1 MDVMRLTESIEART
15 LDPSRQVRQLR
26 RPAAFI
32 IVPRPLDKSASMAEP
47 RELNSELGAE
57 KVRVLHVED
66 DAFQRISMAA
76 VLKVIESKNAGSE
89 FALTA
94 ATTGTEALTAC
105 REMDEP
111 FDLVLLD
118 YKLPDGDSDT
128 ILPHIRAS
136 VGSLCAIIMLSGE
149 AQEGF
154 MQRCWLDL
162 GPDSYRIKPVAAHAV
177 TDLLAYALQKRS
189 FLHKRRRVAPS
200 LEGSMAM
207 TSISVAP
214 QTSKSPAGSANSK
227 SPANSK
233 SGDSG
238 GESSAPPLNF
248 GKSGRHPIDLPLGT
262 GTGSSASKARE
273 SPAPTDVMLM
283 DDTPGILSLLA
294 YGRRGPVSLGFAG
307 GVPCAI
313 KVFDRRYV
321 RGPPPPAHPHV
332 NRICRRLIK
341 GTQCVE
347 VRALCDGGELFDH
360 LIEAHEGPARVGE
373 AAAWFSQL
381 VSAVMHCH
389 AHGAVHGQMQPHH
402 LLLRGDG
409 FHLQVVGFNTCAAAP
424 VGGRRMAVRRGGGA
438 RASDS
443 SDTDV
448 TDANADGTDADVR
461 SSSAGASGSAEGG
474 GSGDGEGSGQEGGIA
489 TFELRAWHP
498 LEAPEL
504 KNRQLATADELASA
518 DVWSLGVLLLYLL
531 TGRPATSVAAATAYG
546 AVAASPTGVS
556 TRDEDSSSPDLR
568 LPPTYGRLGT
578 SSHPNGTPST
588 EAASSPTTM
597 AAEETASLLE
607 LAGSLLRREPELRP
621 SVAEVGSWLDDIV
634 GLASGMAWDGDRE
647 DSDSGG
653 T

>member
-1 MDVMRLTESIEART
+1 
-15 LDPSRQVRQLR
+15 
-26 RPAAFI
+26 
-32 IVPRPLDKSASMAEP
+32 MAEP
-47 RELNSELGAE
+47 LELNSELGSE

-94 ATTGTEALTAC
+94 ATTGAEALTAC

-118 YKLPDGDSDT
+118 YKLPDGDGDT

-149 AQEGF
+149 AQEAF

-162 GPDSYRIKPVAAHAV
+162 GADSYRIKPVAATAV

-200 LEGSMAM
+200 LEGSMAL
-207 TSISVAP
+207 TSISIAP
-214 QTSKSPAGSANSK
+214 QPPALPQSAASKSSEAAGEASAAPLAVGK
-227 SPANSK
+227 
-233 SGDSG
+233 G
-238 GESSAPPLNF
+238 GRPPV
-248 GKSGRHPIDLPLGT
+248 DLPLMSDAGA
-262 GTGSSASKARE
+262 GSSASKTRE

-360 LIEAHEGPARVGE
+360 LIEAHEGRAHVGE
-373 AAAWFSQL
+373 AAAWFAQL

-409 FHLQVVGFNTCAAAP
+409 FHLQVGLRAPPANPHARHPLNHTHACSPGRTLCLLDDACPQPHTHPDARAHVRRWSASTPAPRLLSGEGAWPCVEAAAR
-424 VGGRRMAVRRGGGA
+424 GRATRRM
-438 RASDS
+438 
-443 SDTDV
+443 
-448 TDANADGTDADVR
+448 
-461 SSSAGASGSAEGG
+461 
-474 GSGDGEGSGQEGGIA
+474 
-489 TFELRAWHP
+489 
-498 LEAPEL
+498 
-504 KNRQLATADELASA
+504 
-518 DVWSLGVLLLYLL
+518 L
-531 TGRPATSVAAATAYG
+531 T
-546 AVAASPTGVS
+546 
-556 TRDEDSSSPDLR
+556 
-568 LPPTYGRLGT
+568 
-578 SSHPNGTPST
+578 
-588 EAASSPTTM
+588 
-597 AAEETASLLE
+597 
-607 LAGSLLRREPELRP
+607 
-621 SVAEVGSWLDDIV
+621 
-634 GLASGMAWDGDRE
+634 
-647 DSDSGG
+647 
-653 T
+653 